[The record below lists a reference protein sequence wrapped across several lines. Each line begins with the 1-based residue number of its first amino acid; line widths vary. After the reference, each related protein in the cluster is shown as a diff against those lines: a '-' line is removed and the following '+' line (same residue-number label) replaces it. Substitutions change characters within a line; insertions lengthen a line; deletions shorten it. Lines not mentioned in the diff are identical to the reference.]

1 MAAKRSVLVRILGQ
15 EYRIRSDADE
25 ASIQRVAAFVDE
37 TMAKIRERTRT
48 VDTLDLAILASLNL
62 ANDLLAARGAALA
75 TAPDGAE
82 WVDPERMKALIAIV
96 ESAGKDTFGP
106 H

>member
-25 ASIQRVAAFVDE
+25 ASIQRVASFVDE

-75 TAPDGAE
+75 APDGVE
-82 WVDPERMKALIAIV
+82 WVDSKRLRALIGIA
-96 ESAGKDTFGP
+96 ESAAKDSIGT

>member
-25 ASIQRVAAFVDE
+25 ASIQRVASFVDE

-62 ANDLLAARGAALA
+62 ANDLLAARGAAAA
-75 TAPDGAE
+75 TEGTGG
-82 WVDPERMKALIAIV
+82 VDPKRIRALIAIA
-96 ESAGKDTFGP
+96 ESAGKDAFGP

>member
-1 MAAKRSVLVRILGQ
+1 MAAKRSVLVRILGH

-25 ASIQRVAAFVDE
+25 ASIQRVASFVDE

-48 VDTLDLAILASLNL
+48 VDTLDLAILAALNL
-62 ANDLLAARGAALA
+62 ANDLIAVRSAALA
-75 TAPDGAE
+75 PPADGAE
-82 WVDPERMKALIAIV
+82 WVDPKRVKALIAIA
-96 ESAGKDTFGP
+96 ESAGKDAFGT

>member
-62 ANDLLAARGAALA
+62 ANDLLAARGAAHA
-75 TAPDGAE
+75 APDGME
-82 WVDPERMKALIAIV
+82 WVDPKRLRALIAV
-96 ESAGKDTFGP
+96 AESVGKHLGT

>member
-1 MAAKRSVLVRILGQ
+1 MAAKRSVLVRILGH

-25 ASIQRVAAFVDE
+25 ASIQRVASFVDE
-37 TMAKIRERTRT
+37 TMARIRERTRT

-62 ANDLLAARGAALA
+62 ANDLLAARSAALA
-75 TAPDGAE
+75 APADAE
-82 WVDPERMKALIAIV
+82 WVDPKRVKALIAIA
-96 ESAGKDTFGP
+96 ESAGEGAIGS

>member
-25 ASIQRVAAFVDE
+25 ASIQRVASFVDE

-62 ANDLLAARGAALA
+62 ANDLLAARSAAP
-75 TAPDGAE
+75 TIPSDGAG
-82 WVDPERMKALIAIV
+82 WIDPKRMRALIAIA
-96 ESAGKDTFGP
+96 ESAGKDALGR

>member
-1 MAAKRSVLVRILGQ
+1 MAAKRSVLVRLLGH

-25 ASIQRVAAFVDE
+25 ASIQRVASFVDE

-62 ANDLLAARGAALA
+62 ANDLLAARSAALA
-75 TAPDGAE
+75 APDGAE
-82 WVDPERMKALIAIV
+82 WVDAKRVKALIAIA
-96 ESAGKDTFGP
+96 ESAGEGAIGS

>member
-25 ASIQRVAAFVDE
+25 ASIQRVASFVDE

-62 ANDLLAARGAALA
+62 ANDLLAARGAAPA
-75 TAPDGAE
+75 TPPDGAE
-82 WVDPERMKALIAIV
+82 WVDPKRIKALIAIA
-96 ESAGKDTFGP
+96 ESAGKHTFGP

>member
-25 ASIQRVAAFVDE
+25 ASIQRVASFVDE

-48 VDTLDLAILASLNL
+48 VDTHDLAILASLNL
-62 ANDLLAARGAALA
+62 ANDLLAARSAAVA
-75 TAPDGAE
+75 APDGAE
-82 WVDPERMKALIAIV
+82 WIDPKRLQALIAIV
-96 ESAGKDTFGP
+96 ESAGKDSFGT

>member
-25 ASIQRVAAFVDE
+25 ASIQRVASFVDE

-62 ANDLLAARGAALA
+62 ANDLLAARGAAHA
-75 TAPDGAE
+75 APDGVE
-82 WVDPERMKALIAIV
+82 WVDSKRLRALIGVA
-96 ESAGKDTFGP
+96 ESAGKNSIGT

>member
-1 MAAKRSVLVRILGQ
+1 MVRILGQ

-25 ASIQRVAAFVDE
+25 ASIQRVASFVDE

-48 VDTLDLAILASLNL
+48 VDTLDLAILAALNL

-75 TAPDGAE
+75 APADGAE
-82 WVDPERMKALIAIV
+82 WIDPKRLQALIAIA
-96 ESAGKDTFGP
+96 ESAGKDSFGT

>member
-25 ASIQRVAAFVDE
+25 ASIQRVASFVDE

-75 TAPDGAE
+75 APPDGAE
-82 WVDPERMKALIAIV
+82 WVDPKRMKALIAIA
-96 ESAGKDTFGP
+96 ESAGKATFGP

>member
-25 ASIQRVAAFVDE
+25 ASIQRVASFVDE

-62 ANDLLAARGAALA
+62 ANDLLAARGAAPA
-75 TAPDGAE
+75 APDGME
-82 WVDPERMKALIAIV
+82 WVDPKRLRALIAV
-96 ESAGKDTFGP
+96 AESVGKHLGT

>member
-25 ASIQRVAAFVDE
+25 ASIQRVASFVDE

-62 ANDLLAARGAALA
+62 ANDLIAARSAAA
-75 TAPDGAE
+75 STPAEGTE
-82 WVDPERMKALIAIV
+82 WVDRTRISALIAIA
-96 ESAGKDTFGP
+96 ESAGKEGFGP